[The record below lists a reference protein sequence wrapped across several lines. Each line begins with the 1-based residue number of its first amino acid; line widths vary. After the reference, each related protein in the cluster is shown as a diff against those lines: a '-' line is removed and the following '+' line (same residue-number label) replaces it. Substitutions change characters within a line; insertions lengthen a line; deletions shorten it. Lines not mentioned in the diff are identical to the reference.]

1 MAVIIGCII
10 VIGSVLTGFS
20 MAGGHVHAL
29 IHPSEFVTIGGAA
42 FGALVVSS
50 PMRVLKDLAKGMIQM
65 LKGSPFNKA
74 AYRDVLQLLYA
85 IFRLARR
92 DGLLALDNH
101 LSTPEQSELFT
112 KYPKLLAN
120 HHVTHFICDAMGMAL
135 ESRST
140 PQQLSDLF
148 EMQIKVAEH
157 EHHEAVGALSKTAD
171 AMPGFGIVAAVLGI
185 VVTMGA
191 IGGPAEEIG
200 HKVGA
205 ALVGTFLGILISYGF
220 LAPMGGRMELL
231 GSAESA
237 YFRTISSAI
246 VAFQEGLGP
255 KDVIMQVSR
264 GMASDVRLDRKELEE
279 MFAEIGS

>member
-1 MAVIIGCII
+1 MAVIIGSII
-10 VIGSVLTGFS
+10 VLGSVLAGFS

-29 IHPSEFVTIGGAA
+29 LHPSEFVTIGGAA
-42 FGALVVSS
+42 FGALVVSA
-50 PMRVLKDLAKGMIQM
+50 PKRVLVDLAKSMIQL

-74 AYRDVLQLLYA
+74 AYRDTLQLLYA

-101 LSTPEQSELFT
+101 LSGPEQSDLFT
-112 KYPKLLAN
+112 RYPKLLAN
-120 HHVTHFICDAMGMAL
+120 HHVTHFICEAMGMAV

-140 PQQLSDLF
+140 PEQLGDLF
-148 EMQIKVAEH
+148 ETQIKVTEH
-157 EHHEAVGALSKTAD
+157 EHHEVVGALQKTAD

-185 VVTMGA
+185 VITMGA
-191 IGGPAEEIG
+191 INGPAEEIG

-220 LAPMGGRMELL
+220 LGPMSSRMEVL
-231 GSAESA
+231 GAAEAA
-237 YFRTISSAI
+237 YFRTIAAAI

-255 KDVIMQVSR
+255 KDVILQISR
-264 GMASDVRLDRKELEE
+264 GMASDVRLDRTALEAL
-279 MFAEIGS
+279 FSEIGS

>member
-1 MAVIIGCII
+1 MAVILGCII
-10 VIGSVLTGFS
+10 VIGSVLAGFS

-42 FGALVVSS
+42 LGALVVSS
-50 PMRVLKDLAKGMIQM
+50 PPRVLKDLAKGMIQM
-65 LKGSPFNKA
+65 LKGNPFTKA
-74 AYRDVLQLLYA
+74 AYRDMLQLLYS

-101 LSTPEQSELFT
+101 LSSPEQSELFA
-112 KYPKLLAN
+112 KYPKLIAN
-120 HHVTHFICDAMGMAL
+120 HHVTHFICEAMGMAV

-140 PQQLSDLF
+140 PEQLGELF

-157 EHHEAVGALSKTAD
+157 EHHEAVGALAKTAD

-185 VVTMGA
+185 VITMGA
-191 IGGPAEEIG
+191 ISGPAEEIG

-220 LAPMGGRMELL
+220 LGPMGGRMETL
-231 GSAESA
+231 GAAESA
-237 YFRTISSAI
+237 YFRTIASAI

-264 GMASDVRLDRKELEE
+264 GTASDVRLDRKELEE
-279 MFAEIGS
+279 LFSEIGS

>member
-1 MAVIIGCII
+1 MAVIIGSII
-10 VIGSVLTGFS
+10 VIGSVLAGFS

-50 PMRVLKDLAKGMIQM
+50 PKRVLVDLAKGMIQL

-74 AYRDVLQLLYA
+74 AYRDTLQLLYA

-101 LSTPEQSELFT
+101 LSSPEQSELFT
-112 KYPKLLAN
+112 KYPKLLSN
-120 HHVTHFICDAMGMAL
+120 HHVTHFICDAMGMAV

-140 PQQLSDLF
+140 PQQLGDLF
-148 EMQIKVAEH
+148 ESQIKVAEH
-157 EHHEAVGALSKTAD
+157 EHHEAVGALQKTAD

-185 VVTMGA
+185 VITMGA
-191 IGGPAEEIG
+191 INGPAEEIG

-205 ALVGTFLGILISYGF
+205 ALVGTFLGILLSYGF
-220 LAPMGGRMELL
+220 LAPMSSRLEVL
-231 GSAESA
+231 GAAESA
-237 YFRTISSAI
+237 YFRTISAAI

-255 KDVIMQVSR
+255 KDVILQVSR
-264 GMASDVRLDRKELEE
+264 GVASDVRLERAELEQL
-279 MFAEIGS
+279 FSEIGS